1 MQDNCKKVCLF
12 IKGRRPK
19 RGSCWEERKR
29 TKSFP
34 MRGGIDLPS
43 KQIIEILQRANKIKI
58 ALVTRPG
65 RHSWR
70 FGAELWW

>member
-1 MQDNCKKVCLF
+1 MFVY
-12 IKGRRPK
+12 KGSETETRELL
-19 RGSCWEERKR
+19 GG
-29 TKSFP
+29 TKENKILP
-34 MRGGIDLPS
+34 DEGGGIDLPS
-43 KQIIEILQRANKIKI
+43 RQIIEILQRANKIKI